1 MIRLL
6 LLVLLALSAGCA
18 ARPASAWQPE
28 QAEAAAWWIEDI
40 AHGIVRDPGELD
52 FIAAGSGAGRVAQWA
67 SGSRLGE
74 RWMPPRRLDSRLLR
88 WSLLRN
94 ALVEQHILPDQQGGM
109 SVAPG
114 APPNRRAAL
123 TDLIEAE
130 LADRAFLDG
139 LILVLG
145 SPDPEVE
152 QAFHAA
158 MRSARRMHNQTLGA
172 EKASAAPAGR

>member
-1 MIRLL
+1 VRHLL

-40 AHGIVRDPGELD
+40 AHGVARDPGELD
-52 FIAAGSGAGRVAQWA
+52 FIAGGSGAGRVAQWA
-67 SGSRLGE
+67 SGSRFNE
-74 RWMPPRRLDSRLLR
+74 RWVPPRRLDSRQQRWPRLR
-88 WSLLRN
+88 K
-94 ALVEQHILPDQQGGM
+94 ALVEQHILPDQEGRL

-114 APPNRRAAL
+114 APPARRAAL
-123 TDLIEAE
+123 ADLIAE
-130 LADRAFLDG
+130 EHADRVFLDG

-152 QAFHAA
+152 QVFRAA
-158 MRSARRMHNQTLGA
+158 LRSARRMHDQPPDAGVA
-172 EKASAAPAGR
+172 QADPAAH